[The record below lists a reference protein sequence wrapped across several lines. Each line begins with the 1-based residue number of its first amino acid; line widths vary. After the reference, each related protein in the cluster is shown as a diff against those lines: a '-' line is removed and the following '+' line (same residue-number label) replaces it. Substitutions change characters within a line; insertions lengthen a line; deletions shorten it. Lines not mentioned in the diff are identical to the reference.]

1 MKRTRSAVALA
12 GAALAVTAMLG
23 TAMLGSP
30 AAVSASTNAKTTI
43 TWWTWTSN
51 PKTVIA
57 NFEKAYPNI
66 SVPVPPVY
74 GSGSTFY
81 AKLTTALAGGT
92 GPCVTQVEYSELP
105 QYVAAHELV
114 NIAQYVSSYR
124 KDFPAWVWQQVS
136 QGSAVYA
143 VPEDIGPIG
152 LMYQPAV
159 LKKYNLPVPATWSQ
173 FASDAAALH
182 KADPSMYLEPF
193 VLNDPSILESLWW
206 QAGARPFQLLSNGT
220 WKIDVAGTIEQ
231 QVTNF
236 WAKLV
241 KQGLAPVDN
250 DFTTDWTHHIAQD
263 KYAAMVGAAW
273 GPDYVISSNLASN
286 STEEWAVTQLP
297 QWTAGAHATAN
308 WGGSTNAVTKD
319 CPSQDVKDA
328 ALFAAY
334 INTSKSGIAID
345 EEPGT
350 QGGRGLFPAASARAS
365 VPQFKASVPH
375 FSGNINALYSQYAA
389 QVVTNWVWSPFDA
402 EFRSFMS
409 TELASAIAGK
419 QTWSQALQAVESQ
432 LVSYAKSAGYSVE
445 S

>member
-1 MKRTRSAVALA
+1 
-12 GAALAVTAMLG
+12 
-23 TAMLGSP
+23 
-30 AAVSASTNAKTTI
+30 
-43 TWWTWTSN
+43 
-51 PKTVIA
+51 
-57 NFEKAYPNI
+57 
-66 SVPVPPVY
+66 
-74 GSGSTFY
+74 
-81 AKLTTALAGGT
+81 
-92 GPCVTQVEYSELP
+92 
-105 QYVAAHELV
+105 
-114 NIAQYVSSYR
+114 
-124 KDFPAWVWQQVS
+124 
-136 QGSAVYA
+136 
-143 VPEDIGPIG
+143 
-152 LMYQPAV
+152 MYQPAV

-250 DFTTDWTHHIAQD
+250 DFTTDWTHHVAQD

-345 EEPGT
+345 EEPGDPRRPWALPGGERPCERPAV
-350 QGGRGLFPAASARAS
+350 QGLGAALLGQHQRSVQPVRRAGGNELGVEPIRRR
-365 VPQFKASVPH
+365 VPQLHEHRVGECDRGQADLEPGPAGSRVPA
-375 FSGNINALYSQYAA
+375 GQLR
-389 QVVTNWVWSPFDA
+389 QVGGLLG
-402 EFRSFMS
+402 R
-409 TELASAIAGK
+409 ELA
-419 QTWSQALQAVESQ
+419 ER
-432 LVSYAKSAGYSVE
+432 
-445 S
+445 

>member
-1 MKRTRSAVALA
+1 MKKTRSAVVLA
-12 GAALAVTAMLG
+12 GAALAVAAMLC
-23 TAMLGSP
+23 SS
-30 AAVSASTNAKTTI
+30 AAVSASTNAKTTNAKTTI
-43 TWWTWTSN
+43 TWWSWTSN

-57 NFEKAYPNI
+57 NFEKAHPNI
-66 SVPVPPVY
+66 SIKVPPNY
-74 GSGSTFY
+74 GSGATFY
-81 AKLTTALAGGT
+81 PKLTTALEGGT

-105 QYVAAHELV
+105 EYIAKHDLV
-114 NIAQYVSSYR
+114 NIAQYVSSYK

-143 VPEDIGPIG
+143 IPEDIGPIG

-159 LKKYNLPVPATWSQ
+159 LKQYNLPVPTTWSQ

-182 KADPSMYLEPF
+182 KADPSMYLDPF

-220 WKIDVAGTIEQ
+220 WKINVAGTIEQ
-231 QVTNF
+231 KVTNF
-236 WAKLV
+236 WATLV

-263 KYAAMVGAAW
+263 KYAAILGAAW
-273 GPDYVISSNLASN
+273 GPDYVISSNLPSN

-345 EEPGT
+345 EEAT
-350 QGGRGLFPAASARAS
+350 TNGGRGLFPAAIARAS
-365 VPQFKASVPH
+365 VPQFNAPVPF
-375 FSGNINALYSQYAA
+375 FSGNINALFSQYAG
-389 QVVTNWVWSPFDA
+389 QVVKNWVWSPFDA

-419 QTWSQALQAVESQ
+419 QTWTQALKVVESQ
-432 LVSYAKSAGYSVE
+432 LVRYAKAAGYSVE